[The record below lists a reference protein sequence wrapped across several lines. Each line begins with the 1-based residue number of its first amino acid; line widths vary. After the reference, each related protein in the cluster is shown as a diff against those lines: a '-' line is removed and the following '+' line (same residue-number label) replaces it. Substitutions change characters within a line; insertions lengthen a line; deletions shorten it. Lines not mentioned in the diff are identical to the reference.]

1 MTNKEC
7 FNEIT
12 ELETYQKP
20 IKIRFI
26 NEYYER
32 GYVDTDSVKEVKDG
46 TQGKP
51 TL

>member
-1 MTNKEC
+1 MTSIEC
-7 FNEIT
+7 LNEIT
-12 ELETYQKP
+12 ELETYQVP

-26 NEYYER
+26 NEYYES
-32 GYVDTDSVKEVKDG
+32 GYEDTDSVREVKDG